1 MERAS
6 AQTRTLSS
14 HSWRSETAAVV
25 DLSSLYWNSLPLKN
39 IHGQKRLSGSG
50 DPATSLTNTAC
61 STPCISNAASWTPRT
76 FIIGTYDENTHVRAH
91 THTSTNILLIRA
103 PISLWLTAAFLHLF
117 SNTMQQQLLLQE
129 FNTLDPQSWNISY
142 HKRGQFFTDSK
153 HFSSCHQL
161 LIQ

>member
-14 HSWRSETAAVV
+14 HSWRNETAAVV

-76 FIIGTYDENTHVRAH
+76 FIIGTYDEHTHVRAH
-91 THTSTNILLIRA
+91 THTQALIYYW
-103 PISLWLTAAFLHLF
+103 SEHQ
-117 SNTMQQQLLLQE
+117 SVCDLLQRFCTCFPTQCSNNYYFRSSTPLIHNLE
-129 FNTLDPQSWNISY
+129 IYRTINVVSFSPTVNISAAAIN
-142 HKRGQFFTDSK
+142 F
-153 HFSSCHQL
+153 
-161 LIQ
+161 